1 MSASRREEQADHVEP
16 DLQAV
21 SFRLNNELYA
31 LNILD
36 VQEIIKPVP
45 ITIVPLAPAWIAGVI
60 NLRGQILPLIRLSK
74 RLGLSS
80 ISKERSA
87 RFIITRHRERRIGL
101 VVDEVLEVLRLY
113 NDSLELPPAHLEHRE
128 YIHHVSK
135 EKGGIAMILNL
146 QKILTHSTHSETPE
160 EAL

>member
-1 MSASRREEQADHVEP
+1 MNATQREEQTDHAEP

-45 ITIVPLAPAWIAGVI
+45 ITIVPLAPSWIAGVI
-60 NLRGQILPLIRLSK
+60 NLRGQIIPLIRLSQ
-74 RLGLSS
+74 RLGLPGLSKDRSS
-80 ISKERSA
+80 

-113 NDSLELPPAHLEHRE
+113 NESLELPPAHLEHRE

-135 EKGGIAMILNL
+135 QKGGIAMILNL

>member
-1 MSASRREEQADHVEP
+1 MSTSQQEEISEHVEP

-36 VQEIIKPVP
+36 VQEIIKPIQ
-45 ITIVPLAPAWIAGVI
+45 ITVVPLAPRWIAGVI
-60 NLRGQILPLIRLSK
+60 NLRGQILPLIHLAR
-74 RLGLSS
+74 RLGLPASPQG
-80 ISKERSA
+80 RSA
-87 RFIITRHRERRIGL
+87 RFIIARHKERRIGL

-113 NDSLELPPAHLEHRE
+113 NDNLEVPPPHLEHRE
-128 YIHHVSK
+128 YIRHVSK
-135 EKGGIAMILNL
+135 EERGIAMVLNL
-146 QKILTHSTHSETPE
+146 KKILSHSTHPETPE